1 MRSLLQLGV
10 VTAVAAMAALALSGC
25 GVRGPLEAPREAAGA
40 VETGNAT
47 PGSPSAPG
55 AHKPSVLDP
64 LIR

>member
-1 MRSLLQLGV
+1 MRSLLKPGV
-10 VTAVAAMAALALSGC
+10 VTVVAAAAALVLSGC

-47 PGSPSAPG
+47 PGSPGAPV